1 MRDRLLIIMR
11 TGGFDR
17 LSGKIG
23 ERRAYFALSTT
34 LTGKTLVY
42 QLDDAIWPLCR
53 ECSASKMRATGLQN
67 PSPAKN
73 AKTVEQS
80 RKYYGFS
87 CDERSLSEPVALVIG
102 FPNTASTENAKTVE
116 QVFIYAGSNET
127 KNRKMLRLVL
137 VQPKTDNVYLN
148 SRYIPRTNLCSIHA
162 RALYSLHL

>member
-1 MRDRLLIIMR
+1 MR

-42 QLDDAIWPLCR
+42 QLDDATWPLCR

-80 RKYYGFS
+80 RKYNGLS
-87 CDERSLSEPVALVIG
+87 RDERSLSEPGALVTG
-102 FPNTASTENAKTVE
+102 FPNTAPTENAKTVE
-116 QVFIYAGSNET
+116 QAFIYGGSNET
-127 KNRKMLRLVL
+127 KNRKMLKLVL

-148 SRYIPRTNLCSIHA
+148 RQTSSKENLCSIHA